1 MAATRGSRT
10 KAPKTAVSDSAAPIR
25 EVGPGTEDVAAA
37 PAAEAAPARPARRTR
52 SPKKAEPAPRPP
64 GPSPEVR
71 QAAMLLKQ
79 AADPTRLQ
87 VLLLLAEQERNV
99 STLCAD
105 LGHQSQPAVS
115 HHLALLRHGRLIEP
129 RRQGKNNVYSLTEE
143 GRKLAEAIRSMAS

>member
-1 MAATRGSRT
+1 MPGGPRFGPAGRPSR
-10 KAPKTAVSDSAAPIR
+10 P
-25 EVGPGTEDVAAA
+25 GPPAAA
-37 PAAEAAPARPARRTR
+37 PPP
-52 SPKKAEPAPRPP
+52 PPGRPP
-64 GPSPEVR
+64 VVR
-71 QAAMLLKQ
+71 RGAMRWKQ
-79 AADPTRLQ
+79 AAAQTRLQ

-143 GRKLAEAIRSMAS
+143 

>member
-10 KAPKTAVSDSAAPIR
+10 KTPKTATPETTPSVR
-25 EVGPGTEDVAAA
+25 EDGQASEDVGAAA
-37 PAAEAAPARPARRTR
+37 EDAPARAPRRTR
-52 SPKKAEPAPRPP
+52 APKKAEPAPRPP

-143 GRKLAEAIRSMAS
+143 GRKLAEAIRTMAS

>member
-10 KAPKTAVSDSAAPIR
+10 KAPKTAASDSAAPIR